1 MISFLLPEEK
11 ARELREKTM
20 HQELI
25 AFNKNIR
32 ATKQFPDMQAGD
44 VVKIFRKIKEGS
56 KERLQAFQG
65 TIIALRGG
73 QSSSPTITV
82 RKVSF
87 GIGVELV
94 LPLYSPQIDHIEFVK
109 STRARRAKLYFVREK
124 SVKVLS
130 KKLKTVPRKK
140 VVIPEEGVVE
150 VVTEEALAEA
160 VVAKETRKA
169 EAAVVEASEEVQE

>member
-1 MISFLLPEEK
+1 
-11 ARELREKTM
+11 M

-25 AFNKNIR
+25 AFNKVIR
-32 ATKQFPDMQAGD
+32 DTKHFPDIDVGD

-65 TIIALRGG
+65 SVIALRGG

-87 GIGVELV
+87 GVGVELV
-94 LPLYSPQIDHIEFVK
+94 LPLYSPQIDRIEFIK
-109 STRARRAKLYFVREK
+109 RTRARRAKLYFVRDK

-130 KKLKTVPRKK
+130 KKLKEVKLK
-140 VVIPEEGVVE
+140 VKEVSSVKEEKGEAVEAVSDVVVE
-150 VVTEEALAEA
+150 
-160 VVAKETRKA
+160 
-169 EAAVVEASEEVQE
+169 

>member
-1 MISFLLPEEK
+1 
-11 ARELREKTM
+11 M
-20 HQELI
+20 HQALI

-109 STRARRAKLYFVREK
+109 RNRARRAKLYFVRDK

-130 KKLKTVPRKK
+130 KKLKEVSIKK
-140 VVIPEEGVVE
+140 VVVPEEGKAEE
-150 VVTEEALAEA
+150 VTPEVLEEAIVAKEAAKAAKAAEAAAVTEET
-160 VVAKETRKA
+160 KE
-169 EAAVVEASEEVQE
+169 

>member
-1 MISFLLPEEK
+1 
-11 ARELREKTM
+11 M
-20 HQELI
+20 HQALI

-73 QSSSPTITV
+73 QSSSQTITV

-87 GIGVELV
+87 GIGVELA

-109 STRARRAKLYFVREK
+109 RTRARRTKLYFVHDK

-130 KKLKTVPRKK
+130 KKLKKVSMKK
-140 VVIPEEGVVE
+140 IVVPEEGKAEE
-150 VVTEEALAEA
+150 VTPEVLEEAIVAKEAAKAAKEAAA
-160 VVAKETRKA
+160 VVAEETKE
-169 EAAVVEASEEVQE
+169 

>member
-1 MISFLLPEEK
+1 
-11 ARELREKTM
+11 M

-25 AFNKNIR
+25 AFNKVIR
-32 ATKQFPDMQAGD
+32 DTKQFPDIHVGD

-65 TIIALRGG
+65 TVIALRGG

-87 GIGVELV
+87 GVGVELV

-109 STRARRAKLYFVREK
+109 RTRARRAKLYFVRDK

-130 KKLKTVPRKK
+130 KKLKEVRLKK
-140 VVIPEEGVVE
+140 IVVPEEGESVVMTPE
-150 VVTEEALAEA
+150 VIAEA
-160 VVAKETRKA
+160 VKTEKETSVVA
-169 EAAVVEASEEVQE
+169 EKTKE

>member
-1 MISFLLPEEK
+1 
-11 ARELREKTM
+11 M
-20 HQELI
+20 HQALI

-73 QSSSPTITV
+73 QSSSQTITV
-82 RKVSF
+82 RKVSI

-109 STRARRAKLYFVREK
+109 RTRARRAKLYFVRDK

-130 KKLKTVPRKK
+130 KKLKEVSMKK
-140 VVIPEEGVVE
+140 IVVPEEGKAEE
-150 VVTEEALAEA
+150 VTPEVLEEAIVAKEAAKAAKEAAA
-160 VVAKETRKA
+160 VVAEETKE
-169 EAAVVEASEEVQE
+169 

>member
-1 MISFLLPEEK
+1 
-11 ARELREKTM
+11 M
-20 HQELI
+20 HQALI

-73 QSSSPTITV
+73 QSSSQTITV

-109 STRARRAKLYFVREK
+109 RTRARRAKLYFVRDK

-130 KKLKTVPRKK
+130 KKLKEVSMKK
-140 VVIPEEGVVE
+140 VVVPEEGKVE
-150 VVTEEALAEA
+150 EVTPEVLEEAIVAKEAAKAAKEAAAA
-160 VVAKETRKA
+160 VVAEETKE
-169 EAAVVEASEEVQE
+169 